1 MNYRPIHLHQLIKRD
16 DDLFEYIRSLP
27 ISMFINKTTK
37 EVDKTVLQKG
47 MEALGG
53 DWVLQENNYF
63 IICKKIED
71 TPFEEINLTPI
82 ETEDKN

>member
-1 MNYRPIHLHQLIKRD
+1 MNYKIIRLSTLIKKD
-16 DDLFEYIRSLP
+16 NDLFEVIRTLP
-27 ISMFINKTTK
+27 ISMFFNKKINDIDKNVLK
-37 EVDKTVLQKG
+37 KAMEVLC
-47 MEALGG
+47 G